1 MLPSDNHTDMFSTTS
16 GICEDEFPRPV
27 LRART
32 FPRGALAY
40 QKKKK
45 KKKPESDRGIYFV
58 LLPPHPLA
66 LVASSLMSLT
76 SEIYP
81 LSLSHSHGRQ
91 QKSAS
96 PAQVPEKRNAS
107 SVK

>member
-1 MLPSDNHTDMFSTTS
+1 MDFRDPFLGLGPFHV
-16 GICEDEFPRPV
+16 V
-27 LRART
+27 LWLT
-32 FPRGALAY
+32 
-40 QKKKK
+40 KKK

>member
-1 MLPSDNHTDMFSTTS
+1 MDFRDPFLGLGPFHV
-16 GICEDEFPRPV
+16 V
-27 LRART
+27 LWLT
-32 FPRGALAY
+32 
-40 QKKKK
+40 KK

>member
-1 MLPSDNHTDMFSTTS
+1 MDFRDPFLGLGPFHV
-16 GICEDEFPRPV
+16 V
-27 LRART
+27 LWLT
-32 FPRGALAY
+32 
-40 QKKKK
+40 KKKK